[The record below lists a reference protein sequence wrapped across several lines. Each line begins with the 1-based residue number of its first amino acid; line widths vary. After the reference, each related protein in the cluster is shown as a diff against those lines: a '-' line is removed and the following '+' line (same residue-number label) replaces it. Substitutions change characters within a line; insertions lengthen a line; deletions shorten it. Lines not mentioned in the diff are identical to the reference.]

1 MKNKYKEELSKYKV
15 SNKAKE
21 RIYNK
26 LEQPQIKRFKVS
38 YGVIA
43 LILTC
48 VISVGIVYAD
58 EIKEY
63 IIRHSSA
70 TYKVKFQDGTILTS
84 KGDMKL
90 FKTKLDDYR
99 LTEEEIENRDTYI
112 KYVPL
117 KEIEEKI
124 GMEFLSFNGDKNY
137 KMTLGYSSIADKN
150 DPETYGM
157 IYEILIQSEAY
168 IVDYNTNSK
177 SVSARLAVLST
188 GFPTTNYLKVYPEE
202 EKEEHI
208 EEYET
213 GENYLGEVY
222 IENLGV
228 KGYLTDVPRIK
239 KDEDIEYCLIF
250 TYKDITYQIWSI
262 HLTMEELLEIAN
274 NLK

>member
-15 SNKAKE
+15 LNKVKE
-21 RIYNK
+21 RIYTK
-26 LEQPQIKRFKVS
+26 IEQPQIKRFKLS
-38 YGVIA
+38 YGIIA
-43 LILTC
+43 IILTC
-48 VISVGIVYAD
+48 IISVGIVYAD
-58 EIKEY
+58 DIKEY

-99 LTEEEIENRDTYI
+99 LTEEDYENTLPEM
-112 KYVPL
+112 PL
-117 KEIEEKI
+117 KELEDKV
-124 GMEFLSFNGDKNY
+124 GLEFLSFNGNKNY
-137 KMTLGYSSIADKN
+137 KTELGFDSIADKN

-157 IYEILIQSEAY
+157 IYGINVIYDAY
-168 IVDYNTNSK
+168 VVDHNTNSK
-177 SVSARLAVLST
+177 NVDARLAVMSSHIST
-188 GFPTTNYLKVYPEE
+188 VNYLKIYPEE

-222 IENLGV
+222 IENLGI

-239 KDEDIEYCLIF
+239 KDEDIEYYLNF

-262 HLTMEELLEIAN
+262 NLTKEELLEIAN